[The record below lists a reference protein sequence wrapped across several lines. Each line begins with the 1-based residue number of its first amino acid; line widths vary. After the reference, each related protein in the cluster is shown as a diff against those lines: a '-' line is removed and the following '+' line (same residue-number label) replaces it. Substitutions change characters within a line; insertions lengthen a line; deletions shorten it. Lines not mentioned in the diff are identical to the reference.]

1 MVSIQSIELI
11 SYNFL
16 QILNEKCFQVLYY
29 IYLAILRYRYALIQ
43 FIQSEL
49 QDDGTG
55 ICLMHD
61 N

>member
-1 MVSIQSIELI
+1 MVNIQSIELI

-16 QILNEKCFQVLYY
+16 HILNEKLFQVLYH
-29 IYLAILRYRYALIQ
+29 IYLAILRYALIQ

>member
-16 QILNEKCFQVLYY
+16 HILNEKSFQVLYY
-29 IYLAILRYRYALIQ
+29 LYLAILRYALIQ
-43 FIQSEL
+43 FMQSEL

-55 ICLMHD
+55 ICLMYD